1 MGIELW
7 HSIMDHVWFPQRIV
21 SKKRAKNAKTLL
33 SNFGKAIVRFQLKDF
48 FSFALWSMIWIYLLI
63 CCALNKTIW
72 KFFAKAQLKGGSMFC
87 VSESKLPALSY
98 IPIFFSR
105 ERFELPSRLSIHRLL
120 YFCNNEVF
128 LLLICSNQTWGNYQL
143 VNYFLPIS
151 HYNWQWK
158 VICQF
163 YESISFN
170 STR

>member
-1 MGIELW
+1 MCMGIELW

-105 ERFELPSRLSIHRLL
+105 ERGSNCLLACQSIDCYIFAIMK
-120 YFCNNEVF
+120 YFCYSFVLTRPGAITNWSIIFCPLV
-128 LLLICSNQTWGNYQL
+128 ITIGNG
-143 VNYFLPIS
+143 
-151 HYNWQWK
+151 K
-158 VICQF
+158 
-163 YESISFN
+163 
-170 STR
+170 